1 MKAKEELLEKAGET
15 YGYINILM
23 DRKVEQY
30 KLGAAERSANAISGA
45 ITAVILG
52 LLGTLASVFGLI
64 AVAFYIAGATDYGNG
79 FGIVALAILL
89 LLLLLFLLRRVIIVN
104 PVIRKVINLFFA
116 EKTPSDK

>member
-15 YGYINILM
+15 YGYINILV

-45 ITAVILG
+45 ITAVVLG
-52 LLGTLASVFGLI
+52 LLGTIASFFGLT
-64 AVAFYIAGATDYGNG
+64 ATAFYIAGATDYGNG
-79 FGIVALAILL
+79 FGIVALGILF
-89 LLLLLFLLRRVIIVN
+89 LLLLLFLLRRVIIIN
-104 PVIRKVINLFFA
+104 PVVRKVINLFFA